1 MFATPKLKLDTFNL
15 AKIGKIAEIGPD
27 VYCSY

>member
-1 MFATPKLKLDTFNL
+1 MFAMPKLKLDTFDP
-15 AKIGKIAEIGPD
+15 AKIGKMTEICHD